1 MAFLVAQRTRE
12 IAIRM
17 ALGASN
23 GDMRTMVLKQAATL
37 GLIGGAI
44 GLVLAAGIGT
54 LAQSLLVGVP
64 PVDPVAFGT
73 TALFFVIVLAV
84 AAWTPASRA
93 AATDPATA
101 LRAE

>member
-1 MAFLVAQRTRE
+1 VAQRTRE

-23 GDMRTMVLKQAATL
+23 QDMRRMVLKQAGTL
-37 GLIGGAI
+37 GLIGGVI

-54 LAQSLLVGVP
+54 LAQSLLVDVP
-64 PVDPVAFGT
+64 PIDPLSFGS
-73 TALFFVIVLAV
+73 TALFFVIVLAI
-84 AAWTPASRA
+84 AAWTPANRA